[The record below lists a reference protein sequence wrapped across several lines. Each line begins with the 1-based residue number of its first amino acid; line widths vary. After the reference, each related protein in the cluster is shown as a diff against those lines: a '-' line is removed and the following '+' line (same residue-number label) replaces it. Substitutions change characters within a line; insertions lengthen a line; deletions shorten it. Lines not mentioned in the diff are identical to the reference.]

1 MRYKGVK
8 IPTYEEALNDMKLNK
23 TDEDAQL
30 APNLVV
36 QVREVNIIVCSLE
49 EAENI
54 KQMDGVNGINKKIED
69 VCKDYIDNIMDGAL
83 TMIDSV
89 RDMEDDVNDPNNNK
103 VFKDL
108 SSNLPFKDVEVEV
121 KDLEPK
127 KESSNILTDEQVDQI
142 NKLAEEANK
151 NNPEIQK
158 IQSMPSNNGVE
169 ERKPEDVEESGE
181 MKLMD
186 VSVDP
191 NTGEHKILGDHSDSD
206 DVDNET
212 FEEFYDRI
220 SNSDIDFDQNKEITE
235 KEAEEI
241 ENMDK
246 TKLFSTI
253 SDESDLDN
261 LDAESIRALISI
273 ANRKINKEN
282 FSVYNAMPDKVKAM
296 IDKYAIESGISTLD
310 KRYREFKHSVA
321 DMLMDDFIGNINM
334 NRIQKDFNSEVES
347 MFDKASKEIGAEIV
361 GYSEQKIQKYREA
374 AEKMEDP
381 EKKQKLLGVLDRI
394 DEAYNLSELK
404 EFAKSC
410 KIKKFD
416 LEKPSKLFDAYTR
429 KYAESTYNAYSIEM
443 ARPILYRN
451 LNTGDDEQ
459 FSDKD
464 INAFFIAF
472 CKQTRNMRSDNVLDH
487 SYMYYV
493 MYNIV
498 LADLN
503 KSDET
508 KHVSEKFLDNVKEVI
523 KNLRDRNQGVM

>member
-1 MRYKGVK
+1 
-8 IPTYEEALNDMKLNK
+8 
-23 TDEDAQL
+23 
-30 APNLVV
+30 
-36 QVREVNIIVCSLE
+36 
-49 EAENI
+49 
-54 KQMDGVNGINKKIED
+54 
-69 VCKDYIDNIMDGAL
+69 
-83 TMIDSV
+83 
-89 RDMEDDVNDPNNNK
+89 
-103 VFKDL
+103 
-108 SSNLPFKDVEVEV
+108 
-121 KDLEPK
+121 
-127 KESSNILTDEQVDQI
+127 
-142 NKLAEEANK
+142 
-151 NNPEIQK
+151 
-158 IQSMPSNNGVE
+158 
-169 ERKPEDVEESGE
+169 
-181 MKLMD
+181 
-186 VSVDP
+186 
-191 NTGEHKILGDHSDSD
+191 
-206 DVDNET
+206 
-212 FEEFYDRI
+212 
-220 SNSDIDFDQNKEITE
+220 
-235 KEAEEI
+235 
-241 ENMDK
+241 
-246 TKLFSTI
+246 
-253 SDESDLDN
+253 
-261 LDAESIRALISI
+261 
-273 ANRKINKEN
+273 
-282 FSVYNAMPDKVKAM
+282 MPDKVKAM
-296 IDKYAIESGISTLD
+296 IDKYALDSGISPLD
-310 KRYREFKHSVA
+310 KRYRELKHSVA

-381 EKKQKLLGVLDRI
+381 EKKQKLFDVLDRI

-459 FSDKD
+459 FSDRD

>member
-8 IPTYEEALNDMKLNK
+8 IPTYEEALNEMKLNR
-23 TDEDAQL
+23 TDEDTQL
-30 APNLVV
+30 ASNLVIR
-36 QVREVNIIVCSLE
+36 VREVNIIVCSLE
-49 EAENI
+49 DAENI
-54 KQMDGVNGINKKIED
+54 KKMDGINGINKKIED
-69 VCKDYIDNIMDGAL
+69 VCKDYIDNVMDGAL

-89 RDMEDDVNDPNNNK
+89 KDMEDDVNDPNNDK

-108 SSNLPFKDVEVEV
+108 SKAVPTKDIEVENIEGI
-121 KDLEPK
+121 EPK
-127 KESSNILTDEQVDQI
+127 RSASVQLTDEQVNQI

-151 NNPEIQK
+151 DNPDIQK

-169 ERKPEDVEESGE
+169 ERKPEDIKESGE

-186 VSVDP
+186 VSIDP
-191 NTGEHKILGDHSDSD
+191 NTGEHKILGDHSDD

-212 FEEFYDRI
+212 FEEFYERI
-220 SNSDIDFDQNKEITE
+220 SNSEIDFDQNKEIDE
-235 KEAEEI
+235 KEAEDI
-241 ENMDK
+241 QKMDK
-246 TKLFSTI
+246 HSLFSI
-253 SDESDLDN
+253 FSNEDELNDIDV
-261 LDAESIRALISI
+261 ESIRVLISI
-273 ANRKINKEN
+273 ANRKINKED
-282 FSVYNAMPDKVKAM
+282 FSTYNALPDKIKKM

-310 KRYREFKHSVA
+310 RRYKEFKHSVA
-321 DMLMDDFIGNINM
+321 DMLIDDFIGNINM

-347 MFDKASKEIGAEIV
+347 MFDKVSKEIGTEIV
-361 GYSEQKIQKYREA
+361 GYSEQKLEKYREA
-374 AEKMEDP
+374 AIKMEDP
-381 EKKQKLLGVLDRI
+381 EKKEKLLGVLNRI

-404 EFAKSC
+404 EFSKAC

-416 LEKPSKLFDAYTR
+416 LEKPNKLFDAYTR
-429 KYAESTYNAYSIEM
+429 KYTDSTYNAYSIEM

-451 LNTGDDEQ
+451 INTDDNDKY
-459 FSDKD
+459 SDTD

-523 KNLRDRNQGVM
+523 KNLRNRNKNVM